1 MNREQCHS
9 TVIDFTSPLI
19 LSLISMHEADV
30 LYCNQIMGF
39 LFYFKATTTEAG
51 EWDDW
56 KLRRGWHFEWV
67 YHNLKGDKL
76 SAWTYIEE

>member
-1 MNREQCHS
+1 
-9 TVIDFTSPLI
+9 
-19 LSLISMHEADV
+19 MHEADV

-76 SAWTYIEE
+76 SVWTYIEELNFTRNAFCLLGSILFLSI

>member
-51 EWDDW
+51 EWDD
-56 KLRRGWHFEWV
+56 
-67 YHNLKGDKL
+67 
-76 SAWTYIEE
+76 